1 MLCHACRVHVR
12 RDFPYCLR
20 CGTLRRGAAP
30 ASFAAPRLRGLDDPD
45 LLVPLTGEVTTLGR
59 GADSDVVLADG
70 SVSRRHARIVRD
82 PSGFRVEDLDSFNGT
97 AVGGATLHGGS
108 ARLDDG
114 AELSVGDVRMV
125 FEQPRDARIGSRTV
139 MVGTQLTELPPGT
152 GPEPDAPEAHGPL
165 TARPRRRGGWAL
177 KQVPTSGRAEPHWV
191 LSNTRTGGYL
201 RLDEREVFLW
211 NALDGDATV
220 RDLLFAY
227 ADRFG
232 ELALPRI
239 EAALAAFAGA
249 GLLRGLPGQREESA
263 VSGPRRV
270 WRAVY
275 RALLRLEVSVPG
287 LDGAVTRLYA
297 GGGWR
302 FFTRTGVALT
312 WLSLLGGLVV
322 FFAVAQGRQ
331 HLLDF
336 GGSGVWGP
344 VALTA
349 GYVSA
354 LVVHELA
361 HALAVK
367 SYGRRVRRG
376 GFLLMMGMPFAFVD
390 TSDMWFGTRWSR
402 VVVALSGPVSTA
414 ALAGWCAVG
423 AAYLPVGPV
432 SAVLFHLAFGL
443 YLNTLY
449 NFNPLMPLD
458 GYQALTDALRVP
470 RLREEASAYFRTG
483 LWRDLRAGRRP
494 GPRQT
499 GMAAYGL
506 AVVVGTYG
514 FLVLALLAW
523 RSRLGEWLE
532 GRVPAPWDTV
542 IVAAVVA
549 LVAFPVWAA
558 PVRWL
563 VRVVKRRRAA
573 AGADR
578 ARPAD
583 GAAVDGTAVEGTA

>member
-1 MLCHACRVHVR
+1 MHVR

-30 ASFAAPRLRGLDDPD
+30 TSFAAPQLRGVDDPG
-45 LLVPLTGEVTTLGR
+45 LLVPLTGQVTTLGR
-59 GADSDVVLADG
+59 GAENDVVLPDG
-70 SVSRRHARIVRD
+70 SVSRRHARVVRD
-82 PSGFRVEDLDSFNGT
+82 ASGFRVEDLDSFNGT
-97 AVGGATLHGGS
+97 AVAGVNLHGGS
-108 ARLDDG
+108 ARLADG

-125 FEQPRDARIGSRTV
+125 FEQPRDARIGSRTMV
-139 MVGTQLTELPPGT
+139 VGTQLTELPAVA
-152 GPEPDAPEAHGPL
+152 PEEEAPEATGPL

-177 KQVPTSGRAEPHWV
+177 KQVPDGGRGEPPWV
-191 LSNTRTGGYL
+191 LSNTRTGVYL
-201 RLDEREVFLW
+201 QLDEREAFLW
-211 NALDGDATV
+211 NAIDGDNTV

-239 EAALAAFAGA
+239 EAALASFAGA
-249 GLLRGLPGQREESA
+249 GLLRGLPGQSDEQEA
-263 VSGPRRV
+263 TGWRRF

-275 RALLRLEVSVPG
+275 RSLLKLEVSVPG
-287 LDGAVTRLYA
+287 LDGAVTRLY
-297 GGGWR
+297 GRFGWR
-302 FFTRTGVALT
+302 FFTRTGVALV
-312 WLSLLGGLVV
+312 WLSLVGGLVA
-322 FFAVAQGRQ
+322 FFAAQDRQ

-336 GGSGVWGP
+336 GGAGFWGP
-344 VALTA
+344 VALA
-349 GYVSA
+349 VGYISA
-354 LVVHELA
+354 LGVHELA

-367 SYGRRVRRG
+367 SYGRKVRRG
-376 GFLLMMGMPFAFVD
+376 GFMLMMGMPFAFVD

-402 VVVALSGPVSTA
+402 VVVALSGPISTA

-470 RLREEASAYFRTG
+470 RLREEASAYFRKG

-494 GPRQT
+494 GPRQA

-506 AVVVGTYG
+506 AVIVGTYG

-532 GRVPAPWDTV
+532 GRVDAPWDTV
-542 IVAAVVA
+542 IVAVVVG

-558 PVRWL
+558 PIRWL
-563 VRVVKRRRAA
+563 IRVVKRRRAA
-573 AGADR
+573 ASGTP
-578 ARPAD
+578 ARLVD
-583 GAAVDGTAVEGTA
+583 GAAVEGAA

>member
-1 MLCHACRVHVR
+1 MHVR

-30 ASFAAPRLRGLDDPD
+30 TAFAAPQLRGLDAPD
-45 LLVPLTGEVTTLGR
+45 LLVPLSGTVTTLGR
-59 GADSDVVLADG
+59 DGENDVVLSDG
-70 SVSRRHARIVRD
+70 SVSRRHARVVRD
-82 PSGFRVEDLDSFNGT
+82 GAGFRVEDLDSFNGT
-97 AVGGATLHGGS
+97 TVAGETLHGGS
-108 ARLDDG
+108 ARLQDG
-114 AELSVGDVRMV
+114 AELCVGDVRLV
-125 FEQPRDARIGSRTV
+125 FEQPRDARIGSRTMV
-139 MVGTQLTELPPGT
+139 VGTQLTELPPAG
-152 GPEPDAPEAHGPL
+152 GPEAEVPEAHGPL

-177 KQVPTSGRAEPHWV
+177 KRLPADGRGASEPQWV
-191 LSNTRTGGYL
+191 LSNTRTGVYL

-211 NALDGDATV
+211 NALDGENTV

-239 EAALAAFAGA
+239 EAALGAFEGA
-249 GLLRGLPGQREESA
+249 GLLRGMPGRKDERDASRM
-263 VSGPRRV
+263 RRLG
-270 WRAVY
+270 RAVY
-275 RALLRLEVSVPG
+275 RALLKLEVSVPG
-287 LDGAVTRLYA
+287 LDGAVTRLYE

-302 FFTRTGVALT
+302 FFTPTGVALV
-312 WLSLLGGLVV
+312 WLSLVGGLVV
-322 FFAVAQGRQ
+322 FFAEAQGRQ

-336 GGSGVWGP
+336 GGAGTWGP
-344 VALTA
+344 VALAT
-349 GYVSA
+349 GYVTA

-367 SYGRRVRRG
+367 SYGRKVRRG

-402 VVVALSGPVSTA
+402 VVVALSGPLSTA
-414 ALAGWCAVG
+414 ALAGWCAAG
-423 AAYLPVGPV
+423 AAYLPVGPA

-449 NFNPLMPLD
+449 NVNPLMPLD

-470 RLREEASAYFRTG
+470 RLREEAGAYFRAG

-494 GPRQT
+494 GPRQA

-523 RSRLGEWLE
+523 RSRLGEWLD
-532 GRVPAPWDTV
+532 GRVSEPWDTV
-542 IVAAVVA
+542 IVAVVVA

-558 PVRWL
+558 PARWL
-563 VRVVKRRRAA
+563 VRVVKRRREA
-573 AGADR
+573 AGR
-578 ARPAD
+578 PTRPAVD
-583 GAAVDGTAVEGTA
+583 GAALEGTA